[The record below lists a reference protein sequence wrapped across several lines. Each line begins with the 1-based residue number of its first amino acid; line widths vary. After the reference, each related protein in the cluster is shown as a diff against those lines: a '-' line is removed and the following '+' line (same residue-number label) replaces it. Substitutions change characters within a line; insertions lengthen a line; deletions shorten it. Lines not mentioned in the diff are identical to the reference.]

1 MLCYTRFNM
10 PTTKQKQTKKTS
22 HPVKRLAPNSE
33 ANEADS
39 TYLLKLVL
47 YVLLGTFWLKLA
59 SPILW
64 LGMPIGAIP
73 FGLLLGLVLVRWFE
87 KYQTDRK
94 IWYAILVVV
103 TILGYFVPAGIVI

>member
-1 MLCYTRFNM
+1 MVTK
-10 PTTKQKQTKKTS
+10 KQKQTKKSIRSLPRKAVRSVRT
-22 HPVKRLAPNSE
+22 NE
-33 ANEADS
+33 ANEPDS

-59 SPILW
+59 DPVVW
-64 LGMPIGAIP
+64 LGLPLGAIP

-103 TILGYFVPAGIVI
+103 TIIGYFVPAGIVI